1 MVTNKLNNYIGFLAF
16 VVFWLIFIFSKLL
29 EWNALIS
36 IPLLATCMLI
46 QITALW
52 MPDAIYIPIKF
63 LGMTSE
69 KLFLEKI
76 KEGDEF
82 ITDFGVRYIVI
93 LKKENLIALGCSAES
108 VTLPIDKFVPFL
120 KDNGVSKYNN
130 KPIKFD
136 PLWK

>member
-16 VVFWLIFIFSKLL
+16 AIFWLIFIFSKLL
-29 EWNALIS
+29 EWNVLVS
-36 IPLLATCMLI
+36 IPLLAICMLI

-69 KLFLEKI
+69 RLFIENL

-82 ITDFGVRYIVI
+82 ITDFGVRYI
-93 LKKENLIALGCSAES
+93 ALPLFLVVDEYGDSGCSGW
-108 VTLPIDKFVPFL
+108 TLKT
-120 KDNGVSKYNN
+120 SQRS
-130 KPIKFD
+130 
-136 PLWK
+136 